1 MPPTMTTQAGFAVAS
16 CLLAL
21 ALALSSF
28 ERWLLR
34 RRPHELAWAA
44 GLALATVAAAALA
57 WGAGV
62 GWNGAAFR
70 IFYLCGAV
78 LDVPVLAL
86 GTVYLLARP
95 GTARRAAL
103 VVALGAAFSAG
114 VLVATALTASLPRHR
129 LPPGSEVLPVVPR
142 VLAGV
147 ASAGGALVLL
157 GGATW
162 SAWRARRTSAPRRR
176 VVGNGLIATGT
187 LVLGASGLLNSV
199 VGEMTAFAVTLAA
212 GLALLFAGF
221 LVVTSEPSPDETA
234 PAR

>member
-44 GLALATVAAAALA
+44 GLGPGTVAAASLA
-57 WGAGV
+57 PGAG
-62 GWNGAAFR
+62 
-70 IFYLCGAV
+70 
-78 LDVPVLAL
+78 
-86 GTVYLLARP
+86 
-95 GTARRAAL
+95 
-103 VVALGAAFSAG
+103 
-114 VLVATALTASLPRHR
+114 
-129 LPPGSEVLPVVPR
+129 
-142 VLAGV
+142 
-147 ASAGGALVLL
+147 AGGGLVLL
-157 GGATW
+157 GGCTW
-162 SAWRARRTSAPRRR
+162 SAWRAPRTSAPRRR

-221 LVVTSEPSPDETA
+221 LVVTSEPSPDET
-234 PAR
+234 

>member
-1 MPPTMTTQAGFAVAS
+1 MTTQAGFAVAS

-28 ERWLLR
+28 ERWLVR
-34 RRPHELAWAA
+34 HRPHELAWAA

-103 VVALGAAFSAG
+103 VVGLGAAFSAG
-114 VLVATALTASLPRHR
+114 VLVATPFTARLPRHR
-129 LPPGSEVLPVVPR
+129 LASGSEVLAVLPR

-147 ASAGGALVLL
+147 ASAGGALVLV
-157 GGATW
+157 GGAAW
-162 SAWRARRTSAPRRR
+162 SAWRARRTGGPRRR
-176 VVGNGLIATGT
+176 MVGNGLIAMGT

-199 VGEMTAFAVTLAA
+199 VGEMTAFAVTLSA
-212 GLALLFAGF
+212 GLGLLFAGF
-221 LVVTSEPSPDETA
+221 LVVTAEPGRDGTA
-234 PAR
+234 PAG